1 MSLGKSDASFT
12 REFGWT
18 ADTSRSFDASGKYE
32 CTRNPSRD
40 DGES

>member
-1 MSLGKSDASFT
+1 MSLGNLDASFT

-32 CTRNPSRD
+32 CTRNPSRE
-40 DGES
+40 DGER